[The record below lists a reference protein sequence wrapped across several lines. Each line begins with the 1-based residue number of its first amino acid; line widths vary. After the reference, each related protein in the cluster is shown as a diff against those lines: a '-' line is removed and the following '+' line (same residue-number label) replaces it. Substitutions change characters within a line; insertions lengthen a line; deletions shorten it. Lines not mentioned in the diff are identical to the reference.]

1 MNARLTIDDM
11 DPCREMVRIKL
22 EDLDNG
28 GLYQLDVYEGTAIA
42 QLVKAVIG
50 AVWEKV

>member
-1 MNARLTIDDM
+1 MDARLTLLELDN
-11 DPCREMVRIKL
+11 EMVRIKL

-28 GLYQLDVYEGTAIA
+28 ALYRIDVYEGSAIA